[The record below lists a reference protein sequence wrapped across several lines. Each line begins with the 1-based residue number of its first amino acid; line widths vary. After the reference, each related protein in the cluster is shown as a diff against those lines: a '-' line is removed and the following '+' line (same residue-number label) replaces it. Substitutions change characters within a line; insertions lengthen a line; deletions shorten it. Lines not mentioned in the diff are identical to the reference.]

1 VRTLSLRFGI
11 YTNPEK
17 DLSLN
22 ATKTVIKAIEDACC
36 EPCLDEQAAGYLGE
50 ESYTDAMYSDVL
62 FILGGD
68 GTILRAVHKYVRYG
82 MLFAGINI
90 GHLGFMSE
98 IDINEI
104 DAFISLILHGKYVID
119 KRTMLEAAITSQKKR
134 LTALNDF
141 VITRKNRTNII
152 NLDLYINN
160 TLAENYKGD
169 GIIIATPTGS
179 TAYSLSAGGPIVSP
193 NMDCMIVTPI
203 CPHSLYA
210 RSIVTKNNDII
221 KVAPY
226 AAEGGMF
233 ISGDG
238 NKGID
243 LFENDRVSINVSDMT
258 ASFVRSNADSF
269 FPQLKSKLAQ
279 WNNN

>member
-1 VRTLSLRFGI
+1 MRFGI
-11 YTNPEK
+11 FTNPEK
-17 DLSLN
+17 DASLV
-22 ATKTVIKAIEDACC
+22 ATQKVMKAVSDAGC
-36 EPCLDEQAAGYLGE
+36 EVCLDAQTAEYLGIE
-50 ESYTDAMYSDVL
+50 NFTDAMYSDVL

-68 GTILRAVHKYVRYG
+68 GTILRAVHKYVKYG
-82 MLFAGINI
+82 TLFAGINI

-98 IDINEI
+98 IDIVEI
-104 DAFISLILHGKYVID
+104 DAFISLLLRGKYIVD
-119 KRTMLEAAITSQKKR
+119 RRSMLEATVTPHKKK

-141 VITRKNRTNII
+141 IIARKNRTKII
-152 NLDLYINN
+152 SLNLYIND

-169 GIIIATPTGS
+169 GLIVATPTGS

-210 RSIVTKNNDII
+210 RSIVIKNSDII
-221 KVAPY
+221 KVESY
-226 AAEGGMF
+226 STEGGMF
-233 ISGDG
+233 ISDDG
-238 NKGID
+238 NEGIEIVD
-243 LFENDRVSINVSDMT
+243 NDKVTINVSNLT